1 MTLLS
6 PLPPDDKPLAWRKW
20 FTQLKSS
27 VDGLLNREEVS
38 IEGLATEAE
47 LEAQAAASLAALE
60 QSVSTLEDF
69 FLEDDGAGGVRIKQD
84 LLEVT
89 QGQIDGGSLIKV
101 YTKSSSNS
109 LLRANFYDTEYDFFR
124 VSVVAPA
131 GSDVYQMIIQNDN
144 AVASTSAQLVSEA
157 STRWFGCSFLPMSMM
172 SHVDS
177 RVKIKTNNTAGS
189 NPQLVS
195 VDWVVESVKEI

>member
-27 VDGLLNREEVS
+27 VDTLLNREEVS

-47 LEAQAAASLAALE
+47 LEAQAAASLAALQ

-84 LLEVT
+84 LLDIT
-89 QGQIDGGSLIKV
+89 QGQISGGTLVVGTDESGTATL
-101 YTKSSSNS
+101 N
-109 LLRANFYDTEYDFFR
+109 RNDFYDTNYSYFEVTALCPSYTGTVELRRQYDNSSNPSGPGYVVLDERAGPRSVSTGAQKMSFMSNSDARLR
-124 VSVVAPA
+124 VF
-131 GSDVYQMIIQNDN
+131 NT
-144 AVASTSAQLVSEA
+144 STSN
-157 STRWFGCSFLPMSMM
+157 SFLSC
-172 SHVDS
+172 
-177 RVKIKTNNTAGS
+177 
-189 NPQLVS
+189 
-195 VDWVVESVKEI
+195 DWVIHRW